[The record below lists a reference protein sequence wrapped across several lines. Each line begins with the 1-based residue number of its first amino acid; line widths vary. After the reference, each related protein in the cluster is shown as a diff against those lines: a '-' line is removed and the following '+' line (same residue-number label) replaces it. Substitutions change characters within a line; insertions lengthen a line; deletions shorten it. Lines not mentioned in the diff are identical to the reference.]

1 MMGYG
6 VGYGVGYGGMFM
18 MLIPIVLVAIIVYA
32 IYKLIGHANNNGH
45 YNNIRGNSALD
56 ILNERFARGEITE
69 EEYNQKRDMIL
80 KG

>member
-1 MMGYG
+1 MMMGYG
-6 VGYGVGYGGMFM
+6 FGYGGIFM

-32 IYKLIGHANNNGH
+32 ILKLTGHSNLNGH
-45 YNNIRGNSALD
+45 YNNIRSNSALD

-69 EEYNQKRDMIL
+69 EEYNQKKNMIL